1 MIIYTDS
8 SALVKKYSLEQDS
21 AYVINCLEKADAIA
35 ISVVGYAEILSA
47 LSRKK
52 RDNDLTEKDFKI
64 LLRAFEDDWES
75 FILVEVSAALNA
87 MVKQIL
93 LDFPLRGF
101 DSIHLAS
108 ARLLKNITK
117 KEIAF
122 LAYDEKLANAA
133 ENLGLNIKPE

>member
-21 AYVINCLEKADAIA
+21 AYVTNCLERADMIA

-47 LSRKK
+47 LGRKK
-52 RDNDLTEKDFKI
+52 RDNNLTEKDFKT
-64 LLRAFEDDWES
+64 LAEAFEEDWKS
-75 FILVEVSAALNA
+75 YMLVEVSAAVNA
-87 MVKQIL
+87 LIKQIL

-117 KEIAF
+117 REIAF
-122 LAYDEKLANAA
+122 LAYDEKLVNAA
-133 ENLGLNIKPE
+133 EISGLIIKP

>member
-21 AYVINCLEKADAIA
+21 TYVINCLEKADAIA

>member
-64 LLRAFEDDWES
+64 LLRSFEDDWES
-75 FILVEVSAALNA
+75 FILVEVSATLNA

-93 LDFPLRGF
+93 LDFHLRGF

-108 ARLLKNITK
+108 ASLLKNMTK
-117 KEIAF
+117 KDIAF

-133 ENLGLNIKPE
+133 KSLGLNIKPE